1 MAAPR
6 TRDSKTPLAE
16 TVVRTK
22 NDLPQEARIEAISL
36 LNSRLADAIDLQS
49 QCKQAH
55 WNVKGPHF
63 IALHKLFDNVYT
75 AAGEYVDLIAERIV
89 QLGGVAEGTVRIA
102 AERSTLIDY
111 PQRLRSGDEH
121 VAALS
126 DALATFGRGV
136 RMGVIE
142 LDDLGD
148 AATVDI
154 LTEVLRG
161 VDQWLWFVE
170 AHQQGVPGADAEEGS
185 GR

>member
-1 MAAPR
+1 MAPR
-6 TRDSKTPLAE
+6 SRDSKTPLAE

-22 NDLPQEARIEAISL
+22 NDLPEEARTEAIAL
-36 LNSRLADAIDLQS
+36 LNSRLADALDLQS

-63 IALHKLFDNVYT
+63 IALHKLFDKVYE
-75 AAGEYVDLIAERIV
+75 ASGEYVDLIAERIV
-89 QLGGVAEGTVRIA
+89 QLGGVAEGTVRVA

-111 PQRLRSGDEH
+111 PLRLRSGEEH

-126 DALATFGRGV
+126 DALAAFGRNV
-136 RMGVIE
+136 RIGTDE
-142 LDDLGD
+142 LDELGD
-148 AATVDI
+148 PATVDI

-170 AHQQGVPGADAEEGS
+170 AHQQLEPGADAEEDT
-185 GR
+185 RR